1 MNFIE
6 QKNYDINSIDSRNF
20 CIEEQSNEFLSKY
33 YILISQ
39 YVNFYVENIYENIN
53 INNDKRYRYYI
64 LLKGLELLSTI
75 MNVIILHTNNIDLA
89 FYYSNKAYYYYIE
102 FISQIDTD
110 NNHLEL
116 SIKDAIIF
124 VYKKT
129 IFEIKEPISTINNSN
144 INKENILKLETI
156 KIMINIVNTYY
167 KIFKFKDIINLNIN
181 NNKSSYIDSQL
192 SIDKSFLKT
201 FNKIDKLYVNEEQF
215 NKLINNFDNI
225 LDKILKIFNKFNI
238 INNSNDNE
246 YDINLFLL
254 LTFIDK
260 LITKIANTENVID
273 YDNIINMDFISN
285 LTSVK
290 IKQTISLLDN
300 M

>member
-6 QKNYDINSIDSRNF
+6 QKNYDINSIDSKNF
-20 CIEEQSNEFLSKY
+20 CIEEQSNEFISKY
-33 YILISQ
+33 YILVSQ

-64 LLKGLELLSTI
+64 LLKGLEVLSSI
-75 MNVIILHTNNIDLA
+75 MNIIILHTNNIDIA

-144 INKENILKLETI
+144 INKENILKLESI
-156 KIMINIVNTYY
+156 KLMINAVNTYY
-167 KIFKFKDIINLNIN
+167 KIFKFRDIINVNIN
-181 NNKSSYIDSQL
+181 NDKSSYIDSQTP
-192 SIDKSFLKT
+192 IDKSFLKT
-201 FNKIDKLYVNEEQF
+201 LSKIDKLYVNEAQF
-215 NKLINNFDNI
+215 NRVINNLDTI
-225 LDKILKIFNKFNI
+225 LSKILKIFYKFNI
-238 INNSNDNE
+238 INSDNE
-246 YDINLFLL
+246 YNINLFLL

-260 LITKIANTENVID
+260 LICKIANVESVID
-273 YDNIINMDFISN
+273 YDNIITIDVIRN
-285 LTSVK
+285 LTTIK

-300 M
+300 I